1 MKLEIANKILKNKRY
16 SLLVKQL
23 EELEKDRI
31 FCGHDME
38 HFMSVA
44 RITVILCA
52 EKHINADNDVIYSSA
67 LLHDLGRI
75 EEYTKGIPHDI
86 AGAETAAEI
95 LDEVGC
101 PEDKKTL
108 IIKQIISHRCCEGE
122 ENTLESVF
130 CTADKMSRLC
140 FCCKAQD
147 KCNWSEHKRNNDIGR

>member
-1 MKLEIANKILKNKRY
+1 MKLEIANKILRNERY
-16 SLLVKQL
+16 SQLVKKL

-44 RITVILCA
+44 RITVMLCA
-52 EKHINADNDVIYSSA
+52 EKHIEADNDLIYSAA

-75 EEYTKGIPHDI
+75 EEYTSGIPHDK

-95 LDEVGC
+95 LDEIGC
-101 PEDKKTL
+101 PEDKKNV
-108 IIKQIISHRCCEGE
+108 IIKQILSHRSSDSERI
-122 ENTLESVF
+122 TLESVF

-140 FCCKAQD
+140 FCCKVQD
-147 KCNWSEHKRNNDIGR
+147 KCNWPKHKRNNMIGI